1 MEESCGSAACRES
14 GTILQSQTAL
24 TRFPIN
30 RRKARLP
37 SWRQIPS
44 WRGASAAS
52 QPPPSPRRGT
62 NPIPPQIGAFPH
74 LLHGVMAV
82 RLASRMYSVKQTN
95 LCTSCTMDCEPLDSN
110 WAYEIYC
117 WYILQKKPFKAV
129 DLHENSFQIPS
140 SSSSLYCTCMSFHC
154 WAIRVLGSSMV
165 RLPAHE
171 NGGEFHSSIA
181 KPVVPYFKFE
191 FSYYLRA

>member
-1 MEESCGSAACRES
+1 MNVTSKSVCVRVWVAVSICSCSMWCNNLIIIYFVLC
-14 GTILQSQTAL
+14 TIGPT
-24 TRFPIN
+24 P
-30 RRKARLP
+30 
-37 SWRQIPS
+37 
-44 WRGASAAS
+44 
-52 QPPPSPRRGT
+52 
-62 NPIPPQIGAFPH
+62 
-74 LLHGVMAV
+74 
-82 RLASRMYSVKQTN
+82 RMYPVKQIN

-129 DLHENSFQIPS
+129 DLHKNSFQIPS
-140 SSSSLYCTCMSFHC
+140 SSSSLYCTYMSFHC